1 MNKIQIQGLVFS
13 LITIFIALISVF
25 LPQQTPTS
33 LLYILAALIFF
44 LGVPH
49 GALDPVFAQ
58 KLYFLKGLKDWS
70 KFIFIYITL
79 SVIVVLVW
87 WQLPLFFMASFLVCS
102 MMHFS
107 RDLSG
112 KISKITRLIYGGSI
126 IALPTIF
133 HFNEMQ
139 DLFSAILDSNTGLQ
153 ITNFLHL
160 LAWPW
165 LIGSLIS
172 IYLGLVRDWVVG
184 LEILAVSLL
193 STFAPPLIAFTV
205 YFCGM
210 HSVRHILRTKDYADA
225 TFMRLSF
232 ISMAPM
238 LGVLFMAVLGWHYLP
253 DLPNYEKLLR
263 FIFVGLAALT
273 VPHML
278 LIDRVSYRL

>member
-1 MNKIQIQGLVFS
+1 MNKIQIQGLVFN
-13 LITIFIALISVF
+13 LIAVFIVLTSVF

-33 LLYILAALIFF
+33 LLYILAAFIFF
-44 LGVPH
+44 LGAPH

-79 SVIVVLVW
+79 SVMVVLVW

-112 KISKITRLIYGGSI
+112 KISKIIRLIYGGSI
-126 IALPTIF
+126 IVLPTIF

-139 DLFSAILDSNTGLQ
+139 DLFSAILDSNAGLQ
-153 ITNFLHL
+153 ITNYLHL

-172 IYLGLVRDWVVG
+172 IYLWFAKDWVVG
-184 LEILAVSLL
+184 LEMLAVSLL
-193 STFAPPLIAFTV
+193 STFASPLIAFTV

-210 HSVRHILRTKDYADA
+210 HSVRHILRTKDYAGT